1 MSIPALAL
9 KIAAELIEQQ
19 LQEQQ
24 QQQQEPADQPQTTE
38 RGNETAVQPGYS
50 ALRLLGRHNRPTAT
64 EPAPKIVSTTG
75 GRDL

>member
-1 MSIPALAL
+1 MSIPALAF
-9 KIAAELIEQQ
+9 KIAAELIDQQ

-24 QQQQEPADQPQTTE
+24 LEPADQPQTTE
-38 RGNETAVQPGYS
+38 SGTEQAIQPGYS
-50 ALRLLGRHNRPTAT
+50 ALRFLGGRHSRPTAT